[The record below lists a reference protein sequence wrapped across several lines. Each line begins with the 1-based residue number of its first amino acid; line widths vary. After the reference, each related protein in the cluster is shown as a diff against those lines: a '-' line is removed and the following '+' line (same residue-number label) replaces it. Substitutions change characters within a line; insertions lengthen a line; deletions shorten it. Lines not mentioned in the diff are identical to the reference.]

1 MNNSIFPIIQGTTK
15 WIGVRF
21 DFDKEKV
28 ASVKALHG
36 SWWHKASRS
45 WVIPY
50 YKINFE
56 RLDHIFQKSLNVLKE
71 PLELAATGLS
81 AEGKHINPLRYC
93 PLTDEQ
99 QHSLTILEQ
108 KMMLKRYTQMT
119 RKCYLSSVRTFL
131 NSSEGKSPKM
141 LIIADAEYWILQL
154 IAHKNIAES
163 TQNVHINAL
172 LYYYREVL
180 GHKVEELHIERP
192 RKATKLPEVLSEEE
206 FERLMAT
213 VDNIKHQCI
222 LLCIYSGGLR
232 LGEVLN
238 LRVQDLHSDRRS
250 IILKCAKG
258 KKDRPTIYSETLE
271 LYIKPYIEEYKPHY
285 WLFEGEQKGKYSARS
300 VQNILRKAV
309 ELSGV
314 NPLATV
320 HTLRHSFATHLL
332 ENGTDLR
339 TIQILLG
346 HSSTKTTEIYTH
358 VSNKH
363 LQKVKSPLDK
373 LKINFKK
380 GK

>member
-131 NSSEGKSPKM
+131 NSLEGKSPKM

-238 LRVQDLHSDRRS
+238 LRVQDLHSDRR
-250 IILKCAKG
+250 
-258 KKDRPTIYSETLE
+258 
-271 LYIKPYIEEYKPHY
+271 
-285 WLFEGEQKGKYSARS
+285 
-300 VQNILRKAV
+300 
-309 ELSGV
+309 
-314 NPLATV
+314 
-320 HTLRHSFATHLL
+320 
-332 ENGTDLR
+332 
-339 TIQILLG
+339 
-346 HSSTKTTEIYTH
+346 
-358 VSNKH
+358 
-363 LQKVKSPLDK
+363 
-373 LKINFKK
+373 
-380 GK
+380 